1 MRKAIFGLFVSVFL
15 TTAVQAANWV
25 EGQHYFLIKPA
36 QPVNVPAGKVEV
48 IEVFSYGCIAC
59 NSFYPS
65 MEKLVAS
72 LPKNAHV
79 GYVPASFN
87 TAEAWPMFQRAYL
100 TAQAMGIADKTHG
113 AMFNA
118 IWASDEL
125 AVVDRRTNQIKNPKP
140 TIEKAAAFY
149 ERVAGVK
156 KEVFLAN
163 AKSFPV
169 EMKVKNADAMV
180 KAYRVDSTPT
190 LVVQGKYRLTVQSAG
205 GLEQLTELV
214 KFLVAKET
222 K

>member
-1 MRKAIFGLFVSVFL
+1 MRKAILGLFLSIFL
-15 TTAVQAANWV
+15 ATAVQAANWV
-25 EGQHYFLIKPA
+25 EGQHYFLIRPA
-36 QPVNVPAGKVEV
+36 QPTNVPAGKVEV

-72 LPKNAHV
+72 LPKNVQV

-87 TAEAWPMFQRAYL
+87 AAEAWPMFQRAYL
-100 TAQAMGIADKTHG
+100 TAQAMGIAEKTHG

-118 IWASDEL
+118 IWASNEL
-125 AVVDRRTNQIKNPKP
+125 SIKNQKP

-156 KEVFLAN
+156 KETFLAN

-205 GLEQLTELV
+205 GLDQLTELV